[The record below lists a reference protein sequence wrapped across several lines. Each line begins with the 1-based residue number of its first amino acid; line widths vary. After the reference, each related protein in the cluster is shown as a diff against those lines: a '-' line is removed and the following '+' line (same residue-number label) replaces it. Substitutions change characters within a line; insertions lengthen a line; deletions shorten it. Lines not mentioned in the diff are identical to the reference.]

1 MSAPRCCWWATPTLS
16 NRFPFGFTQV
26 YSQAVDKFADNQAGL
41 WITVGHSPAIPYM
54 LLIVT
59 VAERIYQ
66 DDEYSKSQSLGM
78 VSNLSIVS
86 AV

>member
-16 NRFPFGFTQV
+16 NRFPFGFTQA
-26 YSQAVDKFADNQAGL
+26 YSQAVDKFANNQVGL
-41 WITVGHSPAIPYM
+41 WITVGHSPAILCVP
-54 LLIVT
+54 LIFT
-59 VAERIYQ
+59 VAERVYQ

>member
-16 NRFPFGFTQV
+16 NRFPFGFTQA
-26 YSQAVDKFADNQAGL
+26 YSQAVDKFANNQAGL

-59 VAERIYQ
+59 VAERNYQ
-66 DDEYSKSQSLGM
+66 DDEYSKSHSLGI

>member
-1 MSAPRCCWWATPTLS
+1 M
-16 NRFPFGFTQV
+16 
-26 YSQAVDKFADNQAGL
+26 DKFANNQAGL
-41 WITVGHSPAIPYM
+41 WITVGHSPVIPYM

-59 VAERIYQ
+59 VAERNYQ

>member
-16 NRFPFGFTQV
+16 NRFPFGFTQT
-26 YSQAVDKFADNQAGL
+26 YSQAVDKFANNQAGL

-59 VAERIYQ
+59 VAERVYQ